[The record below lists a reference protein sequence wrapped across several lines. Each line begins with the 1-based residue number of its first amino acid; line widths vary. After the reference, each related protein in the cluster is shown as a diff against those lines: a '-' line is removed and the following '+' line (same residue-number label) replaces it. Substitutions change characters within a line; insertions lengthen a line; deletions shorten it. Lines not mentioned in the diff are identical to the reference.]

1 MIIGIFLNCVNLE
14 YIEVKIYLL
23 FYLYNNFII
32 FIICELLI
40 KNYI

>member
-23 FYLYNNFII
+23 LYLNNNFII